1 MMSSPCFASY
11 IAWELGGALMACAG
25 KGGGGCSSSLG
36 MSSGISMAT
45 RELASCKA
53 LGLGQEGVSQHP
65 ITLGQGVSIPAGC
78 WIKASSDGCMTKAV
92 APANIASAHS
102 LVKGLVSVRGG
113 GLSSVV
119 LVSLPS
125 EESLELSLISEKL
138 DEDSTFW
145 LLAWQARFF
154 GGGIS

>member
-1 MMSSPCFASY
+1 
-11 IAWELGGALMACAG
+11 
-25 KGGGGCSSSLG
+25 

-53 LGLGQEGVSQHP
+53 LGLGPEGVSRCP
-65 ITLGQGVSIPAGC
+65 ITLGWGVSIPAGC
-78 WIKASSDGCMTKAV
+78 QIRASSDGCVTKVV

-102 LVKGLVSVRGG
+102 LVRGLAWVGGG
-113 GLSSVV
+113 GLSSEV

-125 EESLELSLISEKL
+125 EESLELSSVSEEL

-145 LLAWQARFF
+145 LLVW
-154 GGGIS
+154 